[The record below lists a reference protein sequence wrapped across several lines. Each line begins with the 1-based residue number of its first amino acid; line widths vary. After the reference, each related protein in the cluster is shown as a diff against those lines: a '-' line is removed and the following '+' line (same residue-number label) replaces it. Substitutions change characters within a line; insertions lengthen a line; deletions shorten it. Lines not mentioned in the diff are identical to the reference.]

1 MKLWND
7 SRRAVCMTLL
17 GASALS
23 GCSVTPT
30 GPIAS
35 YSDNARQVSQQIN
48 GLISDYN
55 ASARNEVLA
64 TLTTSPNKV
73 TKQSLQTAAQAG
85 LGNLDG
91 NALYQANQALLTY
104 SQALYQLSTTASNQ
118 EMARAGVKLA
128 DALSD
133 LDHAYQKWGKAS
145 VISDEQAARSSR
157 IISEAFAV
165 YTDRQRAKAI
175 RDLVMAADPLVQSLS
190 RHVAEQILRQD
201 FSQRLEVAKNI
212 ELSLY
217 LTAVNNTTRQD
228 LLLRRQAVEQSYQR
242 YSAMLASLA
251 SVESSA
257 RALHEMASA
266 HHVIASEV
274 QAGRFDS
281 SRIIDAVQ
289 HLKRTHKL
297 FSSVEDMVNTCLS
310 QVIIDQNG
318 ARCPE

>member
-1 MKLWND
+1 MTLWND

-17 GASALS
+17 GATALS

-35 YSDNARQVSQQIN
+35 YSDNARQVSQQID

-64 TLTTSPNKV
+64 NLTTSPNKV

-104 SQALYQLSTTASNQ
+104 SQALSQLSTTASNQ

-190 RHVAEQILRQD
+190 RHVAEQILR
-201 FSQRLEVAKNI
+201 
-212 ELSLY
+212 
-217 LTAVNNTTRQD
+217 
-228 LLLRRQAVEQSYQR
+228 
-242 YSAMLASLA
+242 
-251 SVESSA
+251 
-257 RALHEMASA
+257 
-266 HHVIASEV
+266 
-274 QAGRFDS
+274 
-281 SRIIDAVQ
+281 
-289 HLKRTHKL
+289 
-297 FSSVEDMVNTCLS
+297 
-310 QVIIDQNG
+310 
-318 ARCPE
+318 